1 MAEPAPMSNINQL
14 AEYLGAL
21 RRRCGLSSDGTGVM
35 FTANEVEPLISIAE
49 AALAM
54 PLRRTPTSAMW
65 DRLLNARNL
74 LRPMLWYDEPDTS
87 LILKDDKTAGQTSKM
102 SDISQVK
109 SKREALLGGVLMMA
123 LTFLCI
129 AAGVA
134 PTSWARLLCSGLA
147 STVLAAFI
155 AHAWPSK

>member
-1 MAEPAPMSNINQL
+1 M
-14 AEYLGAL
+14 
-21 RRRCGLSSDGTGVM
+21 T
-35 FTANEVEPLISIAE
+35 
-49 AALAM
+49 
-54 PLRRTPTSAMW
+54 
-65 DRLLNARNL
+65 
-74 LRPMLWYDEPDTS
+74 RPHRYDHVSTEE
-87 LILKDDKTAGQTSKM
+87 KEG
-102 SDISQVK
+102 
-109 SKREALLGGVLMMA
+109 KREALLGGVLVMA